1 MDRSWDVVERVS
13 RALRTPR
20 QVRQAQRESWER
32 RQGFLPEYHARE
44 LLEDSRGLFTPKDEL
59 SKMDG
64 FLARHGRMET
74 NWRSKYPR
82 LVIDVRSARRE
93 LEAKIRAE
101 GLDFWER
108 ARLRRNFRVTLNLL
122 ELQGARRSYL
132 SGTLTLDWQQ
142 KSLYRFGA
150 LKRREEAGKGFEAT
164 GITQAIVDEARR
176 QSGPRATVLRY
187 SPRLDPRQDTYRELK
202 RLQKESLAERD
213 GAGSWKL
220 DERRLRAKLHEARR
234 KRPLLAEPTLA
245 RLRQGE
251 FSRFSGTG
259 WQRVTATDT
268 ATRQALG
275 DLEFCYPRACRQAA
289 DGYEINAQ
297 QLRPALYA
305 DRMRYTEWWVTEH
318 HQPVQVTGADY
329 RLAHA
334 LALST
339 NRGETAGEK
348 AREIAVYHPDH
359 DPSGKA
365 AQIERYLRGL
375 ALEGQQ
381 PAVRFGHGGSFLIDR
396 QEAHHWL
403 QQNRAALFDYERRL
417 GEPTPPLPARV
428 VTAFTHHGRAQAD
441 GGWQLDPRQAEARE
455 QATLIWH
462 LHRLAA
468 LKPDAIRHEPDGRY
482 RLSPEAARHQAL
494 PGTPEW
500 AERMTERHQGLQQ
513 RTSPMDRPERD
524 YLLVSLNDERAP
536 LSSTLSPMTQATY
549 ERVARRQRLIALE
562 ERPRYLVERANE
574 LERAAWWLEHA
585 VMRRELRAL
594 ELAAGPHES
603 LRRQCQELRI
613 GIEAMDYQALRSAP
627 STPSLNPARQALAPQ
642 VVRDL
647 KDALRER
654 GDQELLDAI
663 IISEATGL
671 RPGELARGVRLE
683 SSGRS
688 VRIYIQGGKQAPGIQ
703 DTEARFSAAR
713 GADRIVEVTSK
724 EVSELAERHQ
734 GYFRPVSSP
743 DALRFRLRE
752 VRREIPGGEN
762 LRFYHFRH
770 ALKNHLENEGH
781 SRADIA
787 RQMGHRSLRSQE
799 EYGIDS

>member
-1 MDRSWDVVERVS
+1 MDRSWDVVGRVS

-20 QVRQAQRESWER
+20 QVRHAQRESWER
-32 RQGFLPEYHARE
+32 RQGFLPQYHARE
-44 LLEDSRGLFTPKDEL
+44 LLDDSRGLFTPKDEL

-64 FLARHGRMET
+64 FLARHGRLET

-82 LVIDVRSARRE
+82 LVIDVRSARRD

-108 ARLRRNFRVTLNLL
+108 ALLRRNFRVTLNLL
-122 ELQGARRSYL
+122 EIQGARRSYR
-132 SGTLTLDWQQ
+132 SGTLTLNWQQ

-187 SPRLDPRQDTYRELK
+187 SPRLDPRQDTYPELK
-202 RLQKESLAERD
+202 RLQTANLTEQE
-213 GAGSWKL
+213 GAGCWKL
-220 DERRLRAKLHEARR
+220 DERQLRAKLHEARR

-245 RLRQGE
+245 RLRQGD
-251 FSRFSGTG
+251 FLRLSGTG
-259 WQRVTATDT
+259 WQRVTVTDT

-275 DLEFCYPRACRQAA
+275 DLELCYPRAGRQAA
-289 DGYEINAQ
+289 NGYEINAQ
-297 QLRPALYA
+297 QLRQALYA
-305 DRMRYTEWWVTEH
+305 DRMRYTEWWVAEH
-318 HQPVQVTGADY
+318 RQPVQVTGADY

-339 NRGETAGEK
+339 HRRGIAG
-348 AREIAVYHPDH
+348 EIAVYHPDH

-375 ALEGQQ
+375 ALESQQ
-381 PAVRFGHGGSFLIDR
+381 QAVRFGHGGSFLIDR
-396 QEAHHWL
+396 QEAHQWL

-417 GEPTPPLPARV
+417 GEPPPPLPARV
-428 VTAFTHHGRAQAD
+428 VTAFSQHGRPQAD
-441 GGWQLDPRQAEARE
+441 GGWQLDPRKIEARE

-468 LKPDAIRHEPDGRY
+468 LKPEALRHEPDGSY

-513 RTSPMDRPERD
+513 RTSQMDRPERD

-536 LSSTLSPMTQATY
+536 LSSTLSPTTQATY

-574 LERAAWWLEHA
+574 LERSAWWLEHA

-594 ELAAGPHES
+594 ELAAGPHEP

-627 STPSLNPARQALAPQ
+627 RTPSLNPARQALAPQ
-642 VVRDL
+642 VISDL
-647 KDALRER
+647 KDALRAR
-654 GDQELLDAI
+654 GDQELLDAV

-688 VRIYIQGGKQAPGIQ
+688 VRIHIQGGKQAPGIQ

-713 GADRIVEVTSK
+713 GSDRVVEVTSK
-724 EVSELAERHQ
+724 EISELAERHQ
-734 GYFRPVSSP
+734 GYFCPVSSP
-743 DALRFRLRE
+743 DALRVRLCE
-752 VRREIPGGEN
+752 VRRDIPGGEH

-770 ALKNHLENEGH
+770 ALKNHLEIEGH

-787 RQMGHRSLRSQE
+787 RHMGHRSLRSQQ